1 MAAAQTAMPD
11 PLDDR
16 SVKRLDKME
25 KVVRE
30 LRAIVFQ
37 GRDTGKPVVVQAAE
51 TDAQIA
57 ALSEKLADLEQ
68 TLTKLNGQNEGLT
81 HDLDEARGLPT
92 AESPSRRAGPAPG
105 GPGKADRRPGSRRD
119 RRRRGRPR
127 RRRSGPDLDR
137 SRRRPSSRPAN
148 CCWTATTARPS
159 RPSPAMSRPSP
170 TAPRRR
176 RPAIGWARPSSCA
189 RPIPTPPASYLGAVR
204 GWPQTSWA
212 PDAVLKL
219 SRSLVAL
226 KKPADACKTL
236 DELARRYPKAPAASP
251 PGPPRLAS
259 RPSARPR
266 ALRQLPH

>member
-1 MAAAQTAMPD
+1 MKNVFGSTIGAARGVALTKDGKIVVAGHIGHEALTAVPALTSVALPSVAAAQTAMPD

-57 ALSEKLADLEQ
+57 AMSERMRDLEQ

-81 HDLDEARGLPT
+81 T
-92 AESPSRRAGPAPG
+92 TWTRRAGPTRA
-105 GPGKADRRPGSRRD
+105 RRPAPTRWTSAWPPWKSASPTRKPRLPPPPP
-119 RRRRGRPR
+119 RPR
-127 RRRSGPDLDR
+127 SPPRPPRPIRT
-137 SRRRPSSRPAN
+137 RPSSRPAS
-148 CCWTATTARPS
+148 CCWTATTAAPS

-176 RPAIGWARPSSCA
+176 RPAIGWARPSSSA
-189 RPIPTPPASYLGAVR
+189 KPIPTPREAIWARCAAGRRPAG
-204 GWPQTSWA
+204 
-212 PDAVLKL
+212 
-219 SRSLVAL
+219 
-226 KKPADACKTL
+226 
-236 DELARRYPKAPAASP
+236 
-251 PGPPRLAS
+251 
-259 RPSARPR
+259 RPTRC
-266 ALRQLPH
+266 